1 MAKCQM
7 LAMSS
12 HLHHSLMKVA
22 VYSLKRLNYCEDT
35 PTLCAVTGI
44 ATDLF

>member
-22 VYSLKRLNYCEDT
+22 VYSLKRLNYCEDVAC
-35 PTLCAVTGI
+35 TLK
-44 ATDLF
+44 DHD